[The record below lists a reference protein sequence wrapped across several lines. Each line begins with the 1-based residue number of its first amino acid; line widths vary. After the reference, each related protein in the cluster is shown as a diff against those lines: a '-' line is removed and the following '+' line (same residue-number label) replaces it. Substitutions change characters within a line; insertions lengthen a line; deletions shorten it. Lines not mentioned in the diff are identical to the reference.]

1 MSHKISCI
9 ITGKVTTVSNEY
21 YNKKISDF
29 SSEEKFNSLYVSRQ
43 AKNLLK
49 RGYKIKEIRN
59 LLKVDSEG
67 LSEIPE
73 SKIKEILKA
82 NNDDDNQNY
91 ENFSIK
97 KSDPEVMEYIER
109 LQGYLSSKTDLEVV

>member
-21 YNKKISDF
+21 YDKKIADF
-29 SSEEKFNSLYVSRQ
+29 GSEEKFNSLYVSRQ
-43 AKNLLK
+43 AKSLLK

-59 LLKVDSEG
+59 LLKVNLED
-67 LSEIPE
+67 LPEISE

-82 NNDDDNQNY
+82 NDDDNQNY
-91 ENFSIK
+91 ENLSIK
-97 KSDPEVMEYIER
+97 KSDPEVAEYIER

>member
-29 SSEEKFNSLYVSRQ
+29 GSEEKFKSLYVSRQ
-43 AKNLLK
+43 AKSLLK

-59 LLKVDSEG
+59 LLKVDTEG
-67 LSEIPE
+67 LVDIPE
-73 SKIKEILKA
+73 SKTKEILKL
-82 NNDDDNQNY
+82 NDDDNQSY

-97 KSDPEVMEYIER
+97 KSDPEVIEYIER